1 VKKAKL
7 KTKCIL
13 LDLDGTVLDSKN
25 AYLAAAQTA
34 LKSMG
39 RKNIDVKT
47 AMELPKR
54 LEQDLPIDDLLA
66 GLDVTMFLQTYLKA
80 FYKATAEDTKP
91 FPNVEDTLR
100 RLSSKAKLA
109 LTTRRSLP
117 AVDVLRI
124 LEKFGLARYFQKIV
138 TSLDTEK
145 PKPDPE
151 ALVKCL
157 KHLEIKAC
165 DCITVGD
172 SVVDIRAGKNA
183 GIRTVAV
190 LSGIFGREELEREK
204 PDLILKDISE
214 LPHFLE

>member
-1 VKKAKL
+1 MKEARL

-13 LDLDGTVLDSKN
+13 FDLDGTILDSRN
-25 AYLAAAQTA
+25 AYLEAAKTA
-34 LKSMG
+34 LEAMG
-39 RKNIDVKT
+39 RKNVDAKT
-47 AMELPKR
+47 AMEFPKR

-66 GLDVTMFLQTYLKA
+66 GLDITKFLQAYLKA
-80 FYKATAEDTKP
+80 FYKATAENTKP
-91 FPNVEDTLR
+91 FSNAEDTLG
-100 RLSSKAKLA
+100 RLSAKAKLA

-117 AVDVLRI
+117 AEDVFRI
-124 LEKFGLARYFQKIV
+124 LEKFGLAKYFQKII
-138 TSLDTEK
+138 TSLDTQN

-151 ALVKCL
+151 ALIKCL
-157 KHLEIKAC
+157 KHLGAKAC
-165 DCITVGD
+165 DCIAVGD

-204 PDLILKDISE
+204 PDLILKNISE

>member
-138 TSLDTEK
+138 TSLDTEN

-204 PDLILKDISE
+204 PDLILKNISE

>member
-1 VKKAKL
+1 MKKAKL
-7 KTKCIL
+7 KIKCIL

-25 AYLAAAQTA
+25 AYLAAARTA

-39 RKNIDVKT
+39 RENIDVKT

-54 LEQDLPIDDLLA
+54 LEQDLPVDDLLA

-80 FYKATAEDTKP
+80 FYEATAEDTKP

-138 TSLDTEK
+138 TSLDTEN

-157 KHLEIKAC
+157 KHLGIKAC

-204 PDLILKDISE
+204 PDLILKNISE

>member
-1 VKKAKL
+1 MKKAKL

-138 TSLDTEK
+138 TSLDTEN

-204 PDLILKDISE
+204 PDLILKNISE

>member
-80 FYKATAEDTKP
+80 FYKTTAEDTKP
-91 FPNVEDTLR
+91 FPNAEDTLR

-138 TSLDTEK
+138 TSLDTEN

-157 KHLEIKAC
+157 KHLGIKAC

-204 PDLILKDISE
+204 PDLILKNISE